1 MVLDPLNFT
10 LNIDLIY
17 LNDVFLLGVHPLIAP
32 VPLPA
37 EAEAA
42 EWWMQFVAGKKVC
55 PTFISNLWIDVYAL
69 KFDTYSHIVY
79 VYV

>member
-17 LNDVFLLGVHPLIAP
+17 LNDVFLLGVHPLIAQEALEQEGP

-42 EWWMQFVAGKKVC
+42 EWWMQFVGGKKVC
-55 PTFISNLWIDVYAL
+55 PAFISNLWIDV
-69 KFDTYSHIVY
+69 
-79 VYV
+79 